1 MIDISK
7 RSFLKYPLFGSLYFS
22 EGLGFSLQLVIIP
35 VYLVEMGVSL
45 PVATLVAGVASVPW
59 MIKFVWGGIVD
70 YFIRFGRK
78 RFIIVGGFFA
88 VVGFILL
95 AFIDPVVALIPFVII
110 LFLTRIGTAF
120 FDVSADA
127 WAIEISREDERG
139 KINAAI
145 IAGTFAGMAVGS
157 SLFGSIAKIFGY
169 PYVFLTSALL
179 VILIMIFPLVVKE
192 VKIVKKRQKVGK
204 LLVVEFKK
212 KTTQLVAIFAPV
224 FAMNSGVLMFLVPL
238 YMKTAL
244 QLDIAQIGLIV
255 AIFPAA
261 KVVGAFAGGAM
272 TDKWGRKIT
281 LYIFMGICVFFSASL
296 IVAST
301 WQILAVIYGIIGFVQ
316 GGSFTAFAAM
326 LMDVT
331 NPKIGATQF
340 SILTSL
346 ANFGEMSAGA
356 MSGSMVAIL
365 GFSKVFLYSAWALGP
380 ALLLLYFIK
389 LKKQKGEVKTY
400 D

>member
-7 RSFLKYPLFGSLYFS
+7 RSYLKYPLFGSLYFS

-45 PVATLVAGVASVPW
+45 PVATLVVGVASVPW

-70 YFIRFGRK
+70 YFIRHGRK
-78 RFIIVGGFFA
+78 RFILLGGFFA
-88 VVGFILL
+88 VVGLILL
-95 AFIDPVVALIPFVII
+95 AFIDPVVALIPFAVL

-157 SLFGSIAKIFGY
+157 SLFGVIAKIFGY
-169 PYVFLTSALL
+169 SYAFLTAALL
-179 VILIMIFPLVVKE
+179 VILIIIFPLVVKE
-192 VKIVKKRQKVGK
+192 AKIVKKRQKVGT
-204 LLVVEFKK
+204 LLVGEFKK
-212 KTTQLVAIFAPV
+212 RTTQLVAIFAPV
-224 FAMNSGVLMFLVPL
+224 FAINSGILMFLVPL

-244 QLDIAQIGLIV
+244 HLDIAQIGLIV
-255 AIFPAA
+255 AIFPAS
-261 KVVGAFAGGAM
+261 KVVGAFVGGAM
-272 TDKWGRKIT
+272 TDRWGRKIT
-281 LYIFMGICVFFSASL
+281 LYIFMSICVFFSASL

-301 WQILAVIYGIIGFVQ
+301 WQILAILYGIIGFLH
-316 GGSFTAFAAM
+316 GGYFTAFLAM

-331 NPKIGATQF
+331 NPKVGATQF

-346 ANFGEMSAGA
+346 ANFGEMGAGA
-356 MSGSMVAIL
+356 MSGSMVALL
-365 GFSKVFLYSAWALGP
+365 GFSRVFLYSAWALGP
-380 ALLLLYFIK
+380 ALLILHFIR
-389 LKKQKGEVKTY
+389 LKKHIRKT
-400 D
+400 

>member
-1 MIDISK
+1 MIDITK

-59 MIKFVWGGIVD
+59 MIKFIWGGIVD

-78 RFIIVGGFFA
+78 RFIIIGGFLA
-88 VVGFILL
+88 VAGLILL

-145 IAGTFAGMAVGS
+145 IAGTFAGMAIGS
-157 SLFGSIAKIFGY
+157 SLFGAIAKIFGY
-169 PYVFLTSALL
+169 SYVFLTAALL
-179 VILIMIFPLVVKE
+179 VILIIIFPFVVKE
-192 VKIVKKRQKVGK
+192 VKIAKTRQKIGK
-204 LLVVEFKK
+204 LLVGEFKK

-224 FAMNSGVLMFLVPL
+224 FAINSGVLMFLIPL

-244 QLDIAQIGLIV
+244 HLDIAQIGLIA
-255 AIFPAA
+255 AIFPAT
-261 KVVGAFAGGAM
+261 KVVGAIVGGTM
-272 TDKWGRKIT
+272 TDRWGRKNT
-281 LYIFMGICVFFSASL
+281 LYIFIGIGVFFSASL
-296 IVAST
+296 IFANT
-301 WQILAVIYGIIGFVQ
+301 WQILAILYGMIGFLQ
-316 GGSFTAFAAM
+316 GGSFTAFSAM
-326 LMDVT
+326 LMDIT

-346 ANFGEMSAGA
+346 ANFGEMGSGA
-356 MSGSMVAIL
+356 MSGSFVAIL
-365 GFSKVFLYSAWALGP
+365 GFSRVFLYSAWALGP

-389 LKKQKGEVKTY
+389 LKKQKVEVKNL
-400 D
+400 